1 MTLYVCLIEK
11 VINNILLRHF
21 FETKGL
27 WWIRETN
34 LEQSVYNVIAPSGVT
49 FGRREEKLMFA
60 KVENAKGKEVTY
72 SELYLRNVCITK
84 NWGTFLCNIYWDNM
98 PITVMIF
105 CYAWKVLNLVLCR
118 KSLLPSDSFGQEVW
132 YVLPMFSQ
140 AFYVI
145 PAQFVDTLGLTNC
158 NVLKPLGGFN
168 LG

>member
-11 VINNILLRHF
+11 VINNILLGHF

-49 FGRREEKLMFA
+49 LGRQEEKLMFA

-72 SELYLRNVCITK
+72 SELYLRYVCITNK

-105 CYAWKVLNLVLCR
+105 CYAWKVLNLVLENRCYLQTLLGK
-118 KSLLPSDSFGQEVW
+118 KS
-132 YVLPMFSQ
+132 
-140 AFYVI
+140 
-145 PAQFVDTLGLTNC
+145 DTSCQCLVKHFMLFQ
-158 NVLKPLGGFN
+158 LN
-168 LG
+168 LWIFWDLQIAMS